1 MRKFLRTPLLASAL
15 LLLTLSSGCM
25 HELDKLKG
33 APPPQPQGLEVLGV
47 DGAVRISWDAPAI
60 NVAHDLYFT
69 PEGGEE
75 DIIENITN
83 PYIHQ
88 GLTNGV
94 LYTYQLVARNSV
106 GESPRTPPLS
116 AMPVVFTWQE
126 PWTVVVTGGNFP
138 LCKEDGATDQCLM
151 ISETPNNWYTS
162 RWHSGPKLNA
172 ALEQPLTYL
181 KLFKNF
187 DMTVGDTTYTMGGS
201 NGLNMRVENLQ
212 PAFVEVRDLNIPV
225 TAFSDLFIRAHETVL
240 TDSLAYTYIE
250 IAPTTFVSGNTCLGR
265 KVRYI
270 LATGSDQAVASIPP
284 EAGLKIVELGKIGN
298 FFRHNIFADLDC
310 ADSAYAIG
318 TLRLGI
324 EGAASDNN
332 WARFDT
338 IGLIGPPLT

>member
-1 MRKFLRTPLLASAL
+1 MRKFLRNSLLTGAL

-25 HELDKLKG
+25 HELNKLKG
-33 APPPQPQGLEVLGV
+33 SPPPQPQGLKLLGV
-47 DGAVRISWDAPAI
+47 DNGVLVSWDAPEI

-75 DIIENITN
+75 DIVENITN

-106 GESPRTPPLS
+106 GKSPRTPPLS
-116 AMPVVFTWQE
+116 VMPVAFTWQE
-126 PWTVVVTGGNFP
+126 PWGAPVVGGNFP
-138 LCKEDGATDQCLM
+138 LCKEDGATDQCLV
-151 ISETPNNWYTS
+151 ISNNSNWYTS

-172 ALEQPLTYL
+172 ALDQPLTYI

-187 DMTVGDTTYTMGGS
+187 DMTANGTTYTMAGS
-201 NGLNMRVENLQ
+201 NGLNMTVENLQ
-212 PAFVEVRDLNIPV
+212 PAFLEVRNLNIPV
-225 TAFSDLFIRAHETVL
+225 TAFTDLFIRAHEAIL
-240 TDSLAYTYIE
+240 TDNLAYTYIE
-250 IAPTTFVSGNTCLGR
+250 IAPTTFVSGSTCLGR

-270 LATGSDQAVASIPP
+270 LATGSDQAVASIPA
-284 EAGLKIVELGKIGN
+284 EAGLKIVELGKISE

-324 EGAASDNN
+324 EGAVSDNN

-338 IGLIGPPLT
+338 VGLIGPPLT